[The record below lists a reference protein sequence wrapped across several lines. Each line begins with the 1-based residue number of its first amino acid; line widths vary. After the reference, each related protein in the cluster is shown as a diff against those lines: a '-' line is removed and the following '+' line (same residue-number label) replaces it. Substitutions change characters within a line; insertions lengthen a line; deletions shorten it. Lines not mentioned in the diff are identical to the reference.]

1 MRLGQINLLR
11 NDVIA
16 AHDNFTE
23 VSLIDPFYPEAHYK
37 LSLMYRIAGEYS
49 LLLSADRSRIAS

>member
-23 VSLIDPFYPEAHYK
+23 VSLLDPFYPEAHNK
-37 LSLMYRIAGEYS
+37 LSLMYRRAGN
-49 LLLSADRSRIAS
+49 